1 MSDSNTAAPAAA
13 PATRTVDGVEL
24 PAPGTFVLDSAH
36 THVGFS
42 VRHMM
47 VSKVR
52 GSFSDVAGTVTV
64 ADDPLASA
72 VTVELQTASV
82 DTRDEGRDG
91 HLKSADFFD
100 AEAYP
105 TITYRST
112 SVSNVG
118 KGRFT
123 VVGDLTVRDVTRPVE
138 LEVTYEGA
146 GRDPWGNERIG
157 LSARGEID
165 REAFGLT
172 WNQSLETGG
181 VLVGKAIRIE
191 IEAEAVRQA

>member
-1 MSDSNTAAPAAA
+1 MSDPTTATSTI
-13 PATRTVDGVEL
+13 ATRTVDGVDL
-24 PAPGTFVLDSAH
+24 PAPGTFVLDPAH

-52 GSFSDVAGTVTV
+52 GQFVDVAGTITV
-64 ADDPLASA
+64 GEDPLASS
-72 VTVELQTASV
+72 VTAELQTASI
-82 DTRDEGRDG
+82 DTRDDGRDG

-112 SVSNVG
+112 SVSSVG

-138 LEVTYEGA
+138 LEVSYEGA

-157 LSARGEID
+157 LSAQGEID
-165 REAFGLT
+165 RDAFGLT
-172 WNQSLETGG
+172 WNQALETGG

-191 IEAEAVRQA
+191 IEAEAIRQA

>member
-1 MSDSNTAAPAAA
+1 MSDPTA
-13 PATRTVDGVEL
+13 PATRTVDGVDL
-24 PAPGTFVLDSAH
+24 PAPGTFVLDPVH
-36 THVGFS
+36 THVGFT

-52 GSFSDVAGTVTV
+52 GQFADVAGTVTV
-64 ADDPLASA
+64 ADDPLAST
-72 VTVELQTASV
+72 VTTEIQTASI

-91 HLKSADFFD
+91 HLRSPDFFD
-100 AEAYP
+100 ADTYP
-105 TITYRST
+105 TITYTST

-123 VVGDLTVRDVTRPVE
+123 VVGDLTIRDVTRPVE
-138 LEVTYEGA
+138 LDVTYEGA

-157 LSARGEID
+157 LSASGEID

-172 WNQSLETGG
+172 WNQALETGG

-191 IEAEAVRQA
+191 IEVEAIRQA

>member
-1 MSDSNTAAPAAA
+1 MSDPTA
-13 PATRTVDGVEL
+13 PATRTVDGVDL
-24 PAPGTFVLDSAH
+24 PAPGTFVLDPAH
-36 THVGFS
+36 THVGFT

-52 GSFSDVAGTVTV
+52 GQFADVAGTVTV
-64 ADDPLASA
+64 ADDPLAST
-72 VTVELQTASV
+72 VTTEIQTASI

-91 HLKSADFFD
+91 HLRSPDFFD
-100 AEAYP
+100 ADTYP
-105 TITYRST
+105 TITYTST

-123 VVGDLTVRDVTRPVE
+123 VVGDLTIRDVTRPVE
-138 LEVTYEGA
+138 LDVTYEGA

-157 LSARGEID
+157 LSASGEID

-172 WNQSLETGG
+172 WNQALETGG

-191 IEAEAVRQA
+191 IEVEAIRQA

>member
-1 MSDSNTAAPAAA
+1 MSDPTAPTA
-13 PATRTVDGVEL
+13 PATRTVDGVDL
-24 PAPGTFVLDSAH
+24 PAPGTFVLDPAH
-36 THVGFS
+36 THVGFT

-52 GSFSDVAGTVTV
+52 GQFADVAGTVTV
-64 ADDPLASA
+64 ADDPLAST
-72 VTVELQTASV
+72 VTTEIQTASI

-91 HLKSADFFD
+91 HLRSPDFFD
-100 AEAYP
+100 ADTYP
-105 TITYRST
+105 TITYTST

-123 VVGDLTVRDVTRPVE
+123 VVGDLTIRDVTRPVE
-138 LEVTYEGA
+138 LDVTYEGA

-157 LSARGEID
+157 LSASGEID

-172 WNQSLETGG
+172 WNQALETGG

-191 IEAEAVRQA
+191 IEVEAIRQA